1 MKQKSSIQWVWRN
14 VKKDFKYIVLLSVI
28 EGLISGGFVIFALL
42 SRTIINTAVDKGRI
56 WNYVI
61 FLAIVLLAQAVL
73 NILDSRMHT
82 FVSGR
87 LTIKIQRVVFSS
99 LYRKRWQSVN
109 TYHSGDVL
117 NRLTSDVTGVV
128 TGVTTLIPRAV
139 SLTTRLAASVIV
151 LFVLD
156 VRFTLIMLAAG
167 VTVLVFS
174 RFYGKW
180 MKKLHK
186 EAQTADGKTRSYIQ
200 ECVENWLAVQSFG
213 GIDAIKIQLKRLQ
226 EKHFKLTLRRTRI
239 GNMSST
245 SIYLLFS
252 GCYYAAL
259 VWGAVC
265 LAAGSIRIGDL
276 TAFLQIVSQIQT
288 PFRSASGL
296 LPGYYGMLAS
306 AERLIELEQL
316 DEETAGELPPD
327 IYDRLD
333 EICVENMTF
342 SYDAAP
348 VLKNAGLTIRK
359 GEFIAFAGSS
369 GIGKSTL
376 FKLLL
381 GFLEPSE
388 GSITL
393 RCGDESVPLT
403 ATARSLFAYVPQGN
417 LILSGTIRQ
426 NITFFADDIE
436 KKRIWDAAET
446 AEIADFIRGL
456 EQGLETRLGERG
468 LGLSEGQVQR
478 LAIARA
484 LLYNSPILL
493 LDEATAAL
501 DEQTEARVLENIR
514 RLSDKT
520 CLCISHR
527 PPALATCDR
536 VIYIENGRFVSHE

>member
-1 MKQKSSIQWVWRN
+1 
-14 VKKDFKYIVLLSVI
+14 VLLSVI
-28 EGLISGGFVIFALL
+28 EGLVSGGFVVFALL
-42 SRTIINTAVDKGRI
+42 SRTIINAAVDKGSI
-56 WNYVI
+56 WVYV
-61 FLAIVLLAQAVL
+61 ALLAAVLSVQAVL
-73 NILDSRMHT
+73 NVLDSRIHT
-82 FVSGR
+82 YVSGR
-87 LTIKIQRVVFSS
+87 LTIQIQRTVFFS
-99 LYRKRWQSVN
+99 LYRKCWQSVN

-139 SLTTRLAASVIV
+139 SLATRLAASVTV

-156 VRFTLIMLAAG
+156 ARFTLIMLAAG
-167 VTVLVFS
+167 VIVLVFS
-174 RFYGKW
+174 KFYGKW

-186 EAQTADGKTRSYIQ
+186 EVQAADGKTRSYMQ
-200 ECVENWLAVQSFG
+200 ECVENWMAVQSFG
-213 GIDAIKIQLKRLQ
+213 GIGAIKTQLKRLQ
-226 EKHFKLTLRRTRI
+226 EKYFKLTLRRTHI
-239 GNMSST
+239 GNMSNT
-245 SIYLLFS
+245 AVYLLFS

-259 VWGAVC
+259 VWGAIS
-265 LAAGSIRIGDL
+265 LAAGLIRIGDL

-316 DEETAGELPPD
+316 EEERAGELPPD
-327 IYDRLD
+327 IYDRLSD
-333 EICVENMTF
+333 ICVENMTF

-348 VLKNAGLTIRK
+348 VFLNTGLTIRK
-359 GEFIAFAGSS
+359 SEFVAFAGSS

-388 GSITL
+388 GAITL
-393 RCGDESVPLT
+393 HCGDETVPLT
-403 ATARSLFAYVPQGN
+403 AAARSLFAYVPQGN
-417 LILSGTIRQ
+417 LILSGSIRQ

-436 KKRIWDAAET
+436 ETRIWAAAEA

-456 EQGLETRLGERG
+456 EQGLETQLGERG

-478 LAIARA
+478 LAVARA
-484 LLYNSPILL
+484 LLYGSPILL

-514 RLSDKT
+514 RMNGKT

-527 PPALATCDR
+527 PPALAACDR
-536 VIYIENGRFVSHE
+536 VIYIENGKFVSHEQ

>member
-1 MKQKSSIQWVWRN
+1 
-14 VKKDFKYIVLLSVI
+14 VLLSVI